1 MKNSNPLVECRWPD
15 GQTIYQNNHLLRCWV
30 PVQGEAVALPERA
43 RLRVDDGAAP
53 RQLVVVEHVEVVGAA
68 ALGAVRGGG
77 AELEGDAV
85 VEAGGGAGVGLV
97 ADVGPDAPHGFGR
110 V

>member
-1 MKNSNPLVECRWPD
+1 M
-15 GQTIYQNNHLLRCWV
+15 V

-68 ALGAVRGGG
+68 ALGVVRVAG

-97 ADVGPDAPHGFGR
+97 ADVRPDAPHGFGR
-110 V
+110 VWIPVPWQDLALVINFYLMLIL